1 MSRLR
6 LKEASTSGNVN
17 LPDISGC
24 FYKNKTWNSILKIVF
39 SIFVDTTSFLE
50 QLIDPNLWKIPDMV
64 GQGLKIRTNCKNLS
78 VPPLHTTAHQCQ
90 SIHIFGAFQACILFW
105 WKRREGFNEL
115 PLKINYFEINLCFRS
130 PHISERRGHGA
141 NSRSLY
147 CIIWNFLVN
156 QRRHKP

>member
-1 MSRLR
+1 MWIFP
-6 LKEASTSGNVN
+6 TF
-17 LPDISGC
+17 PDV
-24 FYKNKTWNSILKIVF
+24 FTTKTKTWNSILKIVF

-78 VPPLHTTAHQCQ
+78 VPPLHTHQCQ
-90 SIHIFGAFQACILFW
+90 SIHIFGTFHACILFW
-105 WKRREGFNEL
+105 WKGREGFNEL

-141 NSRSLY
+141 NSADRFTVSFEILRF
-147 CIIWNFLVN
+147 IFRL
-156 QRRHKP
+156 